1 MTDPK
6 TDVWMPLWIG
16 SYLADTMKLTTVQ
29 HGAYFL
35 LLMAYW
41 RERSPLKDSD
51 DELRSITKTDRAEWK
66 KMRPVI
72 AEFFKVADGVWW
84 HKRVEQEMAA
94 ADARSRKSTGTASSG
109 GLSRWGE
116 VADETKERGRHLR
129 GQRLAEA
136 RKKGVHTANEWDAM
150 KSYHGMRCVRCQ
162 ATDCELV
169 KDHIQPL
176 YQGGSD
182 GLENIQPLCRKCNAS
197 KGPES
202 TDHRLDGWNEG
213 IKRLLECL
221 PNAFV
226 MPTSLPSP
234 SPTELRSVKKSADAP
249 PIPGIPDELLRDFL
263 EVRKAKRA
271 GKLTPTAIKGL
282 EREAAKAG
290 LTLFQA
296 ITVCCEAGWQGF
308 RADWYATRTSSG
320 AMPAWREQQRT
331 ETQKA
336 APSIA
341 LGGADPNTFFANLG
355 ATNVPAIG
363 LD

>member
-94 ADARSRKSTGTASSG
+94 ADERSKKAKEKAQKGADARWKDKPKDATG
-109 GLSRWGE
+109 
-116 VADETKERGRHLR
+116 
-129 GQRLAEA
+129 
-136 RKKGVHTANEWDAM
+136 DAP
-150 KSYHGMRCVRCQ
+150 SIPQ
-162 ATDCELV
+162 AL
-169 KDHIQPL
+169 
-176 YQGGSD
+176 
-182 GLENIQPLCRKCNAS
+182 
-197 KGPES
+197 PE
-202 TDHRLDGWNEG
+202 D
-213 IKRLLECL
+213 K
-221 PNAFV
+221 PNQC
-226 MPTSLPSP
+226 PLPSP
-234 SPTELRSVKKSADAP
+234 LPTELRSVKKSADAP
-249 PIPGIPDELLRDFL
+249 SIPGISDELLRDFL

-290 LTLFQA
+290 LTLLQA

-320 AMPAWREQQRT
+320 SMPAWREQQRT

-341 LGGADPNTFFANLG
+341 LGGTDPNTFFANLG
-355 ATNVPAIG
+355 AANVPAIG